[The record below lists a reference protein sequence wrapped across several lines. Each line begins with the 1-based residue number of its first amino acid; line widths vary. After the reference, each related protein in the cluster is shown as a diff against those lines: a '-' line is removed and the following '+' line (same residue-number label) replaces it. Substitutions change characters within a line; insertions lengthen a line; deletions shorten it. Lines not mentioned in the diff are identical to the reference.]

1 MEIAEGDKT
10 EDEEERGENPKN
22 VLKNKRYVTVEIKSD
37 TILFDDD
44 SRDDDEKRKIRIDA
58 QKTVKDLKVHA
69 SKRVSL
75 SSSNKPT
82 NPKYIC
88 FLYQGKVLKEDEET
102 LENAL
107 GLNREKLRYL
117 SSDDE
122 EDVDEERRRGGN
134 ERKNDIDED
143 EVKIVHMIVRKSNRE
158 LEREREEREK
168 RRLEARQT
176 SASGDDNRSRS
187 SNVDRNVLAPSAQPN
202 ATSTPQQQQQQQ
214 QVQQSPPPGAVMVSP
229 MVMNAYNAAYNAAF
243 RSLRPNATVIPRS
256 PGLAYVQTNA
266 AIEQSTFFQRQ
277 ENMTSQIGGSGA
289 SGTNVAG
296 ATADAALNAPQG
308 AEAAGAAL
316 ARANNNN
323 NDPDIDFD
331 PNQPYQ
337 RIVRRGEDGEE
348 IVEVIRV
355 IQFRIDLKLMF
366 KLILITAFACQDA
379 SRKKMAMYI
388 TAAVIGYLYQT
399 GVLESVWDALF
410 GAYLPPENEVQQG
423 GGADARANNNNN
435 NNDNNARDEGNN
447 NNNNRNN
454 IRNGRRQRYRRPPH
468 VAGYTDAMPQSWF
481 GELKI
486 FAYSFLASL
495 FPAWRVPNLQQQQ
508 QQHRL
513 QNEQNNDNNNPR
525 RHLHQD

>member
-1 MEIAEGDKT
+1 
-10 EDEEERGENPKN
+10 
-22 VLKNKRYVTVEIKSD
+22 V
-37 TILFDDD
+37 
-44 SRDDDEKRKIRIDA
+44 
-58 QKTVKDLKVHA
+58 
-69 SKRVSL
+69 
-75 SSSNKPT
+75 
-82 NPKYIC
+82 
-88 FLYQGKVLKEDEET
+88 
-102 LENAL
+102 
-107 GLNREKLRYL
+107 
-117 SSDDE
+117 
-122 EDVDEERRRGGN
+122 
-134 ERKNDIDED
+134 
-143 EVKIVHMIVRKSNRE
+143 
-158 LEREREEREK
+158 
-168 RRLEARQT
+168 
-176 SASGDDNRSRS
+176 
-187 SNVDRNVLAPSAQPN
+187 
-202 ATSTPQQQQQQQ
+202 
-214 QVQQSPPPGAVMVSP
+214 
-229 MVMNAYNAAYNAAF
+229 
-243 RSLRPNATVIPRS
+243 
-256 PGLAYVQTNA
+256 
-266 AIEQSTFFQRQ
+266 
-277 ENMTSQIGGSGA
+277 
-289 SGTNVAG
+289 
-296 ATADAALNAPQG
+296 PQG
-308 AEAAGAAL
+308 AEALGAAL

-323 NDPDIDFD
+323 NNPDIDFD

-410 GAYLPPENEVQQG
+410 GAYLPPENEAQQG

-435 NNDNNARDEGNN
+435 NNNNARDEGND

-508 QQHRL
+508 QQRL
-513 QNEQNNDNNNPR
+513 QNEQNNDNNNPQ

>member
-1 MEIAEGDKT
+1 
-10 EDEEERGENPKN
+10 
-22 VLKNKRYVTVEIKSD
+22 
-37 TILFDDD
+37 
-44 SRDDDEKRKIRIDA
+44 
-58 QKTVKDLKVHA
+58 
-69 SKRVSL
+69 
-75 SSSNKPT
+75 
-82 NPKYIC
+82 
-88 FLYQGKVLKEDEET
+88 
-102 LENAL
+102 
-107 GLNREKLRYL
+107 
-117 SSDDE
+117 
-122 EDVDEERRRGGN
+122 
-134 ERKNDIDED
+134 
-143 EVKIVHMIVRKSNRE
+143 
-158 LEREREEREK
+158 
-168 RRLEARQT
+168 
-176 SASGDDNRSRS
+176 
-187 SNVDRNVLAPSAQPN
+187 LAPSAQPN
-202 ATSTPQQQQQQQ
+202 ATSTPQQQQQQ

-229 MVMNAYNAAYNAAF
+229 MVINAYNAAYNAAF

-266 AIEQSTFFQRQ
+266 ALEQSTFFQRQ
-277 ENMTSQIGGSGA
+277 ENVTSQIGGSGA

-296 ATADAALNAPQG
+296 ATADAAPNVPQG
-308 AEAAGAAL
+308 AEALGAAL

-323 NDPDIDFD
+323 NNPDIDFD

-410 GAYLPPENEVQQG
+410 GAYLPPENEAQQG

-435 NNDNNARDEGNN
+435 NNNNNNARDEGND

-508 QQHRL
+508 QQRL
-513 QNEQNNDNNNPR
+513 QNEQNNDNNNPQ